1 MSTAR
6 PCAFLNPAG
15 KNSTL
20 KCEYFMRSDWIISC
34 WVNGSSELIIANFV
48 AKQIKTRNVIAES
61 NKEKGR
67 V

>member
-1 MSTAR
+1 
-6 PCAFLNPAG
+6 
-15 KNSTL
+15 
-20 KCEYFMRSDWIISC
+20 MRSDWIIS

-48 AKQIKTRNVIAES
+48 AKQNKTRNVIAES